1 MIPLVLVADDDAR
14 TAALLLGTAPL
25 SDTRF
30 DVCAAENEER
40 ALALISERMPDLLVV
55 TADGWNGNTW
65 DALLGQIRGAGCTA
79 PAILVSRSTSVGE
92 AIAMRLGVR
101 DILQKPVSAPV
112 LRNALKNALADL
124 RNRNVMEPLD
134 ESLKKNASQIPPQ
147 HVPERRE
154 SAQETS
160 REFNVLYAIGKSV
173 TSLTDLDQIL
183 HRVVDAAVYLASA
196 EQGALMLV
204 DSQHK
209 ELVIRAAK
217 NFDEKIARTLRLPTS
232 DSVAGNVFRSG
243 KSVNMGGDQQTKI
256 KTSFLVR
263 AVLYVPLIVGDDV
276 LGVLTVD
283 NQRTSRSFTQR
294 HQRLLEAMADYA
306 AIAIRNGQL
315 LTELQARNAALESA
329 VESMQAA
336 DKLKDA
342 MVQNLSHELRTP
354 LVFVKGFLHMLH
366 AGEFGELSKDIMQ
379 GLHTSLRRIEDLVK
393 IIENTVAL
401 SEPEKITI
409 DSVKVILQEVVNAVV
424 QNYEERAAK
433 SKITIV
439 VDVPDGPLAA
449 SGDSD
454 YIVLVLSNLVDNA
467 VKFSPAGGLVTVSG
481 KKLDEALI
489 EVAVSDT
496 GIGIAPEQLDL
507 IFKRFYQVDPS
518 ATRKYGGTGLGLSA
532 ARQIIESHNGELTV
546 ESQLGV
552 GSIFRF
558 TLPHFSGRASPFI
571 TT

>member
-1 MIPLVLVADDDAR
+1 MNPLVLVADDDAR

-30 DVCAAENEER
+30 DVRAAENEER

-65 DALLGQIRGAGCTA
+65 DALLGQFRGAGCAA
-79 PAILVSRSTSVGE
+79 PAILVSRSTAVGE
-92 AIAMRLGVR
+92 AIAVRLGVR
-101 DILQKPVSAPV
+101 DILQKPVSAPA
-112 LRNALKNALADL
+112 LRNALKSALADL

-134 ESLKKNASQIPPQ
+134 ESLKKNALPIPPQ
-147 HVPERRE
+147 QVPAKRE
-154 SAQETS
+154 SAQDTS

-204 DSQHK
+204 DSHQK

-232 DSVAGNVFRSG
+232 DGVAGDVFRNG
-243 KSVNMGGDQQTKI
+243 KSVNMGGEQQTKI

-263 AVLYVPLIVGDDV
+263 AALYVPLNVGDKV

-306 AIAIRNGQL
+306 AIAISNAQL
-315 LTELQARNAALESA
+315 LTELQARNVALESA
-329 VESMQAA
+329 VESLQAA
-336 DKLKDA
+336 DKLKDT

-354 LVFVKGFLHMLH
+354 LVFVKGFLHMMH
-366 AGEFGELSKDIMQ
+366 AGEFGELSKDILQ

-424 QNYEERAAK
+424 QNYEQRATK

-439 VDVPDGPLAA
+439 TDVPDKPLAA

-454 YIVLVLSNLVDNA
+454 YIALVLSNLLDNA
-467 VKFSPAGGLVTVSG
+467 LKFSPAGGLVTVSATE
-481 KKLDEALI
+481 LDESLV

-496 GIGIAPEQLDL
+496 GLGIPPEQLDRV
-507 IFKRFYQVDPS
+507 FERFYQVDPS

-532 ARQIIESHNGELTV
+532 ARQIIKSHNGELTV

-552 GSIFRF
+552 GSIFRL
-558 TLPHFSGRASPFI
+558 TLPHFSGLTSPFI